1 MKVFSYIETDYSL
14 LADDRE
20 AYADFPM
27 RKAYKTQEA
36 AVAACIAEIGW
47 YCEEYNEDLDEN
59 DPDRAKV
66 PTPDEFEAQE
76 NGDLVYRESVDAPV
90 YRVYAIDIE

>member
-1 MKVFSYIETDYSL
+1 MQVFSYIETDYDL

-20 AYADFPM
+20 TYADFPM

-36 AVAACIAEIGW
+36 AVAACIAEMAELNEGVED
-47 YCEEYNEDLDEN
+47 EEDKTY
-59 DPDRAKV
+59 V
-66 PTPDEFEAQE
+66 PTPDEFEKEE
-76 NGDLVYRESVDAPV
+76 NGDLVYRECVDAPV